1 MKTENL
7 SIIDRMRL
15 KNVKQLENIFM
26 DIEDCLKR
34 TLILFSCED
43 YSGPNSMCM
52 MLTHLAKVSM
62 VHWGNREV
70 LKKYSTLDWWPFDVK
85 KPDNQAGINI
95 L

>member
-52 MLTHLAKVSM
+52 MLSQIAK
-62 VHWGNREV
+62 G
-70 LKKYSTLDWWPFDVK
+70 TD
-85 KPDNQAGINI
+85 GI
-95 L
+95 LR